1 MANSNVM
8 RTNERAKLAS
18 STLFNLAA
26 ALAGAI
32 AVKEYTKPVIDLE
45 LIEWSFVTILL
56 ISVGWKWM
64 SLLESEA

>member
-1 MANSNVM
+1 MADSAIL
-8 RTNERAKLAS
+8 RTNERAKLVS

-45 LIEWSFVTILL
+45 LVEWSFVTFMLIL
-56 ISVGWKWM
+56 VGWKWL
-64 SLLESEA
+64 SLLEAEA